1 MVMIVVVHALFMG
14 VMVIEVDVR
23 CHMRMI
29 TCGNDDS
36 PYEHGNVSEGN
47 HFVCIVCATRN
58 VYLEVNF
65 ERPPSDLGF
74 GSNYYSLATD
84 KRNFFESLYLQ
95 IHLSLRIFW

>member
-29 TCGNDDS
+29 SCGNDDS

-47 HFVCIVCATRN
+47 HFACFVCATRN
-58 VYLEVNF
+58 VYRYLEVNF
-65 ERPPSDLGF
+65 ESLNDRISPI
-74 GSNYYSLATD
+74 GSGLLWLLPRQQSN
-84 KRNFFESLYLQ
+84 
-95 IHLSLRIFW
+95 